1 VCPVKRKRRGMPPLP
16 QLRRDRIIQ

>member
-1 VCPVKRKRRGMPPLP
+1 VCPEKRRRRGMPPLP